1 MGIFS
6 QPQHTAALPPAQ
18 PQSNA
23 EEMEKQIDGI
33 YGYDPNKPPNPEDE
47 SAMAKFMRYLVA
59 LRRSQMARSQTQ
71 ARQMI

>member
-23 EEMEKQIDGI
+23 EQMEQQIDGI
-33 YGYDPNKPPNPEDE
+33 YGYDNKPPNPEDE
-47 SAMAKFMRYLVA
+47 SAMAKFMKYLIA
-59 LRRSQMARSQTQ
+59 LRRSQMSRSQTQ
-71 ARQMI
+71 YRQMV